1 MFLEISQNSQENTC
15 VRVFFLNNVWGLQ
28 ACNFVKKETLAQG
41 FSRKFYE
48 ISKNTFFAEHLWATA
63 SRLNIHIKIIQYWS
77 GVTYCTKVYINLCHA
92 IFQYLFA
99 LLSYLLKYLVQL
111 VLKVIPLQIYHFAD
125 WSFFLWNLK
134 INICA

>member
-1 MFLEISQNSQENTC
+1 MCQSL
-15 VRVFFLNNVWGLQ
+15 FLNNVWGLRP
-28 ACNFVKKETLAQG
+28 AILLKKRLWHRCFPINFM
-41 FSRKFYE
+41 KFL
-48 ISKNTFFAEHLWATA
+48 KTPFFAEHLWANA

-111 VLKVIPLQIYHFAD
+111 VLKVIPLQIHHFAD

-134 INICA
+134 INISCA